1 MPSAA
6 APAEPPTPEPT
17 TPGGNGPTEL
27 AGDPPPAVDGA
38 GTGDPA
44 AALTAAVGG
53 GVRGTSDPNG
63 GNGPIGA
70 DEAPTAEETP
80 PPGLAAAA
88 GAADADDT
96 GGPPAAAATGAGP
109 TDGAPVGAALPAAV
123 DAGGA
128 TGGANAAGLLPPPPR
143 PALNPF
149 EKSVEGALGA
159 PPALGNPPAPRPPGE
174 LKPWAGSPPPLP
186 KPLGAEGILS
196 PPPVP
201 PRPPEAPAGE
211 ADGELLP
218 PIAGNPAAGN
228 AWGFWSSIWCFGTC
242 NPSPLGVVSRLA
254 APSPLPD

>member
-6 APAEPPTPEPT
+6 APAEAPTPEPT

-44 AALTAAVGG
+44 AGLTAAVGG
-53 GVRGTSDPNG
+53 GVRGTSEPNG

-70 DEAPTAEETP
+70 DPPPPAEGTP
-80 PPGLAAAA
+80 PGPAAAT
-88 GAADADDT
+88 GVADADDT

-109 TDGAPVGAALPAAV
+109 ADGAPAGAALPAAV

-128 TGGANAAGLLPPPPR
+128 TGGANAAGLPPPPPR

-174 LKPWAGSPPPLP
+174 LKPWVGSPPPLP

-211 ADGELLP
+211 TDGELLP
-218 PIAGNPAAGN
+218 PIAGNPVAGN

-242 NPSPLGVVSRLA
+242 NPSPLGVASRLA
-254 APSPLPD
+254 APSPLTD